1 MAQIGKS
8 GRERYYFEKFRL
20 QASLPDGQITF
31 GDKPDVIITG
41 NTKTLGIDLTH
52 FYLEEGENPASE
64 QVQRGFRADVLA
76 QAARIYKNEC
86 GGTAGVTLGFDKAIP
101 IQKTRKEKSALA
113 RQISEMIRTLPCTET
128 GEVYRYKFQTI
139 VPELAALHLHSGPY
153 DDGKWRLQQL
163 YYGSL
168 MSRDRLAEIIK
179 DKADKV
185 KDYKPCDA
193 YWLLI
198 VVEFIDPAQDQEI
211 RLDHLELIDC
221 GVFKKV
227 VIYKTGFEHVIE
239 LGGASSSAHDPV
251 TFRSAAGKQ

>member
-41 NTKTLGIDLTH
+41 AKTLGIDLTH

-76 QAARIYKNEC
+76 QAERIYKNEY

-101 IQKTRKEKSALA
+101 IKKSRKEKSALA
-113 RQISEMIRTLPCTET
+113 RRISEMIRTFPCTET
-128 GEVYRYKFQTI
+128 GEVYRYKFRTI
-139 VPELAALHLHSGPY
+139 VPELTSLYLHSGPY

-168 MSRDRLAEIIK
+168 MSRDRLAAIIK
-179 DKADKV
+179 NKADKV
-185 KDYKPCDA
+185 KNYKPCDE

-198 VVEFIDPAQDQEI
+198 VVEFIDSAQDQEI
-211 RLDHLELIDC
+211 RLDNLELIDC

-239 LGGASSSAHDPV
+239 LSGASSSA
-251 TFRSAAGKQ
+251 